1 MDCAPGNFRIS
12 RERGEE
18 SVLRGLIFDRIIP
31 FSLKEYGVQKIGLFG
46 SYAKSRAHESSDVDL
61 VIEFEHPIGFRFVD
75 LAEYL
80 EKVLGL
86 KVD

>member
-12 RERGEE
+12 REGGKE

-31 FSLKEYGVQKIGLFG
+31 FSLEEYGVRKIGWFG
-46 SYAKSRAHESSDVDL
+46 SYAKSRAHESNDVDL